1 MFLLAHLSDLHAT
14 RPEPAGVGELFGK
27 RGLSWLSWRSRGRE
41 SGRTEVLEAVLRDLE
56 NYAPTHVA
64 VTGDLT
70 HLGLPG
76 ELREA
81 ESWLRRI
88 GPPERVSVVPGNHD
102 ALVGP
107 AGIRTGL
114 WSDYTSSRHALEC
127 PRFASSSEL
136 PALRTAGPVALVGLS
151 SARPTP
157 PLLATGKLG
166 GTQLARLE
174 ATLCTLGKAGWIR
187 VVLVHHPP
195 TPGGS
200 PRRRLTDAAALRRI
214 LARTGAEL
222 VLHGHAHRAVFATL
236 PGPQGPI
243 PAVGAPSASA
253 PAPHDPARRA
263 GYHLFSIQPREG
275 SCRPPAIHVTTRTV
289 DPASGR
295 FQAAWRAL

>member
-27 RGLSWLSWRSRGRE
+27 RGLSWLSWRTRRRE
-41 SGRTEVLEAVLRDLE
+41 SGRAQVLEAVLRDLE
-56 NYAPTHVA
+56 SYAPTHVA

-70 HLGLPG
+70 HLGLAG
-76 ELREA
+76 ELVQA

-114 WSDYTSSRHALEC
+114 WKEYTGSRHAVEC
-127 PRFASSSEL
+127 GHLAGPSEL
-136 PALRTAGPVALVGLS
+136 PALRTAGPVVFVGLS

-166 GTQLARLE
+166 ATQLAGLE
-174 ATLCTLGKAGWIR
+174 AALRSLGEAGWIR

-214 LARTGAEL
+214 LAQTGAEL
-222 VLHGHAHRAVFATL
+222 VLHGHTHRAVFATV

-243 PAVGAPSASA
+243 PVVGAPSASA

-263 GYHLFSIQPREG
+263 GYHLFSIQRRQGPR
-275 SCRPPAIHVTTRTV
+275 RPPAIHVTTRTV
-289 DPASGR
+289 DPGSGR